1 MAGAQ
6 QELPLVLTPEEQA
19 WLAEQHTVRV
29 RVADNAP
36 STFIVDGKAVGIA
49 PEFLEAIS
57 KRTGIKFRFIIP
69 SPSFSEDLDGLIQHT
84 GPDVIPSLQRTS
96 ERATNVLFTQAYM
109 SSPRFIFARDDAPF
123 IGALEELSGRSV
135 AVVEDY
141 LVEGWLSQHYPN
153 IDVQLH
159 QNIQSALKAVSSGDA
174 FAFIGPLRSTTY
186 IINRLGLS
194 NLKAFS
200 QTSLPVTDSQTSL
213 PVAETSMGVRSDWP
227 ELRSIIDK
235 GLDAIPASEKAAIVN
250 RWSTVKLEHRVQT
263 ADVLKWVLVVVGVG
277 VAVVLMF
284 AVWNRSLRRRVLER
298 TEQLSE
304 SEQRFRAT
312 FEQAAVGIAHVSASG
327 QLVRVNQKFCDIVGY
342 PQEEILKKTF
352 QQITH
357 ADDLDEDMHNV
368 RRLLA
373 GEAESYGMEKR
384 YVHKSGDLVWVYLR
398 VSLVRDKARQ
408 KEWFVSVIEDITKR
422 KNAEEA
428 LRSSQR
434 SLAAS
439 EERFRQLVQQSPL
452 SVEIFSPDGRIEEV
466 NKAFSDL
473 WGIPDEDLPEVLAN
487 YNVLEDEEARKHG
500 VMPLIEKA
508 FKGEAVI
515 LPAIEYD
522 AGETMNA
529 IGVNTEAKKV
539 WIQARLY
546 PILNDKG
553 DVVRV
558 VDLEEDVTEHKR
570 AKENERRFQ
579 ALIEQ
584 SPLAIEVHS
593 VDGKFLMS
601 NPAYSRITGLHGAAL
616 EAVYESFDLRHDMQ
630 QQSLGHGPLLD
641 RLYAGEVIEF
651 PPYAYNVSEEAAT
664 LGIPVPDDGLLWI
677 RSFGFPL
684 KDVGGRTE
692 AVVLMSQ
699 DITDIK
705 AAEQELQ
712 KYQQRLRALGLEMT
726 ISEER
731 ERRRIA
737 TELHD
742 EAAQSLALARLKLA
756 AAAKR
761 VGDEATRSKLDD
773 ASQLLKDSLQ
783 QIRELV
789 LDLSSPALNEI
800 GLAAATSE
808 WVEEHLCRQH
818 GLSASFTDNCGDLEF
833 DHDVLALLFRNT
845 RELLTNVVKHAQATR
860 VSVRFDCIGDAF
872 RITVADDGRGL
883 AASETMRTPSD
894 EGGFGL
900 FSVRERVR
908 DLGGT
913 LEIESAPGKG
923 CTVRM
928 TLPLERLRERRQL

>member
-1 MAGAQ
+1 MAVWATGWSVAGAQ
-6 QELPLVLTPEEQA
+6 QELPVVLTPEEQA

-29 RVADNAP
+29 RVSDNAP

-49 PEFLEAIS
+49 PEFIEAIS

-96 ERATNVLFTQAYM
+96 ERATNVLFTQVYVT
-109 SSPRFIFARDDAPF
+109 SPRFIFAREDAPF
-123 IGALEELSGRSV
+123 VGALEALSGRSV

-141 LVEGWLSQHYPN
+141 LVQGWLSQDYPN
-153 IDVQLH
+153 IEVQLH
-159 QNIQSALKAVSSGDA
+159 QDNQSALTAVSSGDA
-174 FAFIGPLRSTTY
+174 FAFIGPLRSTSY

-194 NLKAFS
+194 NLKAF
-200 QTSLPVTDSQTSL
+200 SQTSL

-235 GLDAIPASEKAAIVN
+235 GVDAIPASEQAAIVS
-250 RWSTVKLEHRVQT
+250 RWSAVKIEHRVQL

-312 FEQAAVGIAHVSASG
+312 FEQAAVGIAHVSPSG
-327 QLVRVNQKFCDIVGY
+327 QLLRVNQKFCDIVGY

-352 QQITH
+352 QQFTH
-357 ADDLDEDMHNV
+357 ADDLEADMHNV

-373 GEAESYGMEKR
+373 GDAESYGMEKR
-384 YVHKSGDLVWVYLR
+384 YVRKNGDLVWVFLR

-408 KEWFVSVIEDITKR
+408 REWFVSVIEDITAR

-428 LRSSQR
+428 LRSSEK
-434 SLAAS
+434 SVAES
-439 EERFRQLVQQSPL
+439 EERFRQLIQQSPL
-452 SVEIFSPDGRIEEV
+452 SVQIFSPDGRIEEV
-466 NKAFSDL
+466 NKSFCDM
-473 WGIPDEDLPEVLAN
+473 WDIPDEDLPEVLAN

-500 VMPLIEKA
+500 VMPLVEKA

-515 LPAIEYD
+515 LPPIEYD

-558 VDLEEDVTEHKR
+558 VDLEEDVTEHKK
-570 AKENERRFQ
+570 AKESERRFH

-616 EAVYESFDLRHDMQ
+616 EAVYESFDLRHDYQ

-664 LGIPVPDDGLLWI
+664 LGLSVPDRGLVWI

-692 AVVLMSQ
+692 AVVVMSQ

-712 KYQQRLRALGLEMT
+712 NYQQRLRALALELT

-731 ERRRIA
+731 ERRRVA

-761 VGDEATRSKLDD
+761 VGDEATRSRLDD

-808 WVEEHLCRQH
+808 WVEDHLRRRH
-818 GLSASFTDNCGDLEF
+818 GLSASFTDNCGDLEVN
-833 DHDVLALLFRNT
+833 DDVLALLFRNI
-845 RELLTNVVKHAQATR
+845 RELLTNVVKHARATR
-860 VSVRFDCIGDAF
+860 VSVRFDYIGDAL

-883 AASETMRTPSD
+883 AASEIERTPSD

-928 TLPLERLRERRQL
+928 SLPLERLRERGQL